1 MCEEITK
8 ERGSGRMSGTEDLTG
23 GQSSH
28 FPEGSGN
35 SLEQPGWKIRSRG
48 KAFCLCSPVREEGL
62 RGQLPFLV
70 SQQG

>member
-35 SLEQPGWKIRSRG
+35 SLEQPGWKIPEA
-48 KAFCLCSPVREEGL
+48 K
-62 RGQLPFLV
+62 PFASAHL
-70 SQQG
+70 